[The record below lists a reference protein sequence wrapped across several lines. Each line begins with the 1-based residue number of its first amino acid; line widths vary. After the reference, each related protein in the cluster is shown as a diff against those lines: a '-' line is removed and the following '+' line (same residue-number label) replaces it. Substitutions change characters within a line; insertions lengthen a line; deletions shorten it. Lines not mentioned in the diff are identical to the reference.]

1 MIEFLDANVLWWH
14 WVVLGILLL
23 GGEVLTGTFLLLG
36 LGVSAVVVGGVDR
49 MAGLSFTM
57 ELLIWALLSTAV
69 IVALKRYWRQRDVT
83 DSGQSRREMSV
94 QGTVTETIA
103 PPSRG
108 RVTFDVPVLGSRE
121 WAAQAEVRIEAG
133 ARVGIK
139 RVDGQLMLV
148 VPVAKGV

>member
-1 MIEFLDANVLWWH
+1 MIEFLNTNVLWWH

-36 LGVSAVVVGGVDR
+36 LGISAVAVGALDWI
-49 MAGLSFTM
+49 AKLSFTT

-69 IVALKRYWRQRDVT
+69 IVALKRYWRQRDIT
-83 DSGQSRREMSV
+83 DSGQSHREMDV
-94 QGTVTETIA
+94 RGTVTETIA
-103 PPSRG
+103 PPARG

-133 ARVGIK
+133 ARVEIK

-148 VPVAKGV
+148 VPAAKGA

>member
-83 DSGQSRREMSV
+83 DSGQSRWR
-94 QGTVTETIA
+94 Q
-103 PPSRG
+103 
-108 RVTFDVPVLGSRE
+108 
-121 WAAQAEVRIEAG
+121 
-133 ARVGIK
+133 
-139 RVDGQLMLV
+139 
-148 VPVAKGV
+148 